1 MDNQVKEPQTEE
13 MTSKQEEKIDIKPI
27 KSIVKDKTSRKLSKG
42 LKEKPKKPSWWV
54 RTKRKKLVLE
64 LQSALREFG
73 INKAWVHNHFITAE
87 EKKSKNITIYVEINN
102 LRINKIDAQQIDVLM
117 DKKFKKK
124 KISIIDVNTLQPLI
138 KEFVFKDVTPLL

>member
-64 LQSALREFG
+64 LQTALKDFG
-73 INKAWVHNHFITAE
+73 INKAWVHNHFILAE
-87 EKKSKNITIYVEINN
+87 EKKAKNFTIYVEINM
-102 LRINKIDAQQIDVLM
+102 LRLNKIDAHQLDVLM
-117 DKKFKKK
+117 DNRFKKK
-124 KISIIDVNTLQPLI
+124 KISIIDIASLQPSI
-138 KEFVFKDVTPLL
+138 KEFVFKDVTTLL

>member
-64 LQSALREFG
+64 LQTALKDFG
-73 INKAWVHNHFITAE
+73 INKAWVHNHFILAE
-87 EKKSKNITIYVEINN
+87 EKKAKNITIYVEINM
-102 LRINKIDAQQIDVLM
+102 LRLNKIDAHQLDVLM
-117 DKKFKKK
+117 DNRFKKN
-124 KISIIDVNTLQPLI
+124 KISIIDIASLQPSI
-138 KEFVFKDVTPLL
+138 KEFVFKDVTTLL

>member
-1 MDNQVKEPQTEE
+1 MDNEVKTPINEE
-13 MTSKQEEKIDIKPI
+13 ISNKQEDKIDIKPI

-42 LKEKPKKPSWWV
+42 LKDKPKKPSWWL

>member
-1 MDNQVKEPQTEE
+1 MDNEVKTPINEE
-13 MTSKQEEKIDIKPI
+13 ISNKQEDKIDIKPI

-42 LKEKPKKPSWWV
+42 LKDKPKKPSWWL

-87 EKKSKNITIYVEINN
+87 EKKSKNITIYVENNN

>member
-1 MDNQVKEPQTEE
+1 MDNEVKTPINEE
-13 MTSKQEEKIDIKPI
+13 ISNKQEDKIDIKPI

-42 LKEKPKKPSWWV
+42 LKDKPKKPSWWL

-117 DKKFKKK
+117 DKIFKKK

>member
-64 LQSALREFG
+64 LQTALKDFG
-73 INKAWVHNHFITAE
+73 INKAWVHNHFILAE
-87 EKKSKNITIYVEINN
+87 EKKAKNITIYVEINM
-102 LRINKIDAQQIDVLM
+102 LRLNKIDAHQLDVLM
-117 DKKFKKK
+117 DNRFKKK
-124 KISIIDVNTLQPLI
+124 KISIIDIASLQPSI
-138 KEFVFKDVTPLL
+138 KEFVFKDVTTLL

>member
-1 MDNQVKEPQTEE
+1 MDNEVKTPINEE
-13 MTSKQEEKIDIKPI
+13 ISNKQEDKIDIKPI

-42 LKEKPKKPSWWV
+42 LKDKPKKPSWWL

-124 KISIIDVNTLQPLI
+124 KISIIDVATLQPSI